1 MATTEQL
8 SEWGIRFVI
17 AIRWSIDG
25 EKVKPLDWPARI
37 VAALEAGAASSDH
50 FSGMISTVA
59 RKLQAAPLQARTAS
73 ELRVLEAEIAEL
85 AAFEEFRRHVERE
98 AAYLEAWAREQRKTE
113 RNAEDELRKSEE
125 ANVKKLHAI
134 AKEGIAP

>member
-1 MATTEQL
+1 
-8 SEWGIRFVI
+8 
-17 AIRWSIDG
+17 
-25 EKVKPLDWPARI
+25 
-37 VAALEAGAASSDH
+37 
-50 FSGMISTVA
+50 MISTVA